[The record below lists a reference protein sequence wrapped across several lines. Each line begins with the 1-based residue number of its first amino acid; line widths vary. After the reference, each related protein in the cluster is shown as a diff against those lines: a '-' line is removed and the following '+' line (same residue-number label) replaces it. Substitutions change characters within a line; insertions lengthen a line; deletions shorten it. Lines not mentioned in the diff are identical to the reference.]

1 MTKFQQFFLY
11 GRKLKRKIS
20 SVFKEWGLLIYVCD
34 VISIYRCNKA
44 RTIKYCYLRFYEG
57 DNRD

>member
-1 MTKFQQFFLY
+1 MRKFEHFFLY
-11 GRKLKRKIS
+11 GRKLKTKIS
-20 SVFKEWGLLIYVCD
+20 SVFKECVLFIYVCD
-34 VISIYRCNKA
+34 VISIYRCNNA